1 MSEHDPAD
9 LGPADL
15 GPADPGPAD
24 LGAEPASERSP
35 EEEAAL
41 RGAIESAARAYFD
54 SRRARVDDFIARS
67 FHFRGSL
74 RLHRAALGWDIARA
88 PANIALA
95 PVHLLT
101 RLGAGAAGRLGAR
114 RASAWLGTRNL
125 VLRTDV
131 ARAVE
136 RAVIADLLELPWQ
149 GDGPSAPARR
159 DALAE
164 AILDDPG
171 VRAALPALAHPPTR
185 RGDDLAEYLGTRA
198 AVAEMTAALTTLGAG
213 AAVFSKVTPGAVS
226 LGPALAAALAH
237 NAAVAAFPLGG
248 AAGSLWYAA
257 FPAAASPALVG
268 ASTAALAGAGALLA
282 AFAGVIADPVQS
294 RLGIHRR
301 RLLRLIDAMETEFLA
316 ESGPGFAAREHYLAR
331 LFDLSDAAAAA
342 IRLARG

>member
-9 LGPADL
+9 LGPA
-15 GPADPGPAD
+15 G
-24 LGAEPASERSP
+24 LGAEPAPERSP

-41 RGAIESAARAYFD
+41 RAAIESAARAYFD

-101 RLGAGAAGRLGAR
+101 RLGAGAAGRLGAG
-114 RASAWLGTRNL
+114 RAATWLGTRNL

-136 RAVIADLLELPWQ
+136 RAVIGDLLELPWD
-149 GDGPSAPARR
+149 GDRGAAGAGPSAPARR

-213 AAVFSKVTPGAVS
+213 AAAFSKVTPGAVS

>member
-1 MSEHDPAD
+1 MSGPDRQPDPAAA
-9 LGPADL
+9 P
-15 GPADPGPAD
+15 
-24 LGAEPASERSP
+24 
-35 EEEAAL
+35 EEAAL
-41 RGAIESAARAYFD
+41 RAAIETAARAYFD
-54 SRRARVDDFIARS
+54 SRRARVDPFVARW
-67 FHFRGSL
+67 FHLRGTL

-101 RLGAGAAGRLGAR
+101 RLGAGGIRRLGAR
-114 RASAWLGTRNL
+114 RAGDWLAARNL

-149 GDGPSAPARR
+149 GDAAAPARR

-164 AILDDPG
+164 AILADPD
-171 VRAALPALAHPPTR
+171 VRAALPALAVAR
-185 RGDDLAEYLGTRA
+185 GGDDLAEYVGTRA
-198 AVAEMTAALTTLGAG
+198 AVAEMTAALTTMGAG
-213 AAVFSKVTPGAVS
+213 AAAFSKLTPGAIS
-226 LGPALAAALAH
+226 LGPALAATLAH

-248 AAGSLWYAA
+248 AAGSLWYSA

-268 ASTAALAGAGALLA
+268 AATVGLAGAGALLA
-282 AFAGVIADPVQS
+282 AFAGVVADPVQS
-294 RLGIHRR
+294 KLGIHRR
-301 RLLRLIDAMETEFLA
+301 RLLRLIDSMESEFLA

-342 IRLARG
+342 LRLAKG

>member
-1 MSEHDPAD
+1 MTDHDPSC
-9 LGPADL
+9 GRS
-15 GPADPGPAD
+15 
-24 LGAEPASERSP
+24 AED
-35 EEEAAL
+35 EAAL
-41 RGAIESAARAYFD
+41 RAAIETAARAYFD
-54 SRRARVDDFIARS
+54 SRRARVDGFVARW
-67 FHFRGSL
+67 FHLRGSL

-101 RLGAGAAGRLGAR
+101 RAGAAGAGRLGAR
-114 RASAWLGTRNL
+114 RAAAWLGTRDL

-136 RAVIADLLELPWQ
+136 RAVMTDLLELPWR
-149 GDGPSAPARR
+149 GEDGAGPPPARR

-164 AILDDPG
+164 AILADPA
-171 VRAALPALAHPPTR
+171 VRAALPALIADAPAR
-185 RGDDLAEYLGTRA
+185 RADDLSEYLGTRA
-198 AVAEMTAALTTLGAG
+198 AVAEMTAALTTMGAG
-213 AAVFSKVTPGAVS
+213 AAAFSKLTPGAVS
-226 LGPALAAALAH
+226 LGPSIAALLAH
-237 NAAVAAFPLGG
+237 NAAVAAFPLGAG
-248 AAGSLWYAA
+248 AGSLWYAA

-282 AFAGVIADPVQS
+282 AFAGVVADPVQS
-294 RLGIHRR
+294 RLGVHRR
-301 RLLRLIDAMETEFLA
+301 RLLRLIDAMEAEFLA